1 MPPTHV
7 QARVWIPCP
16 DCAPFHI
23 RNSIDALDLA
33 VGWPYLPAFGLML
46 ALLDAAKRV
55 ETLVLDPSPELL
67 MDPDRLERPG
77 LPRPVRAVALFSE
90 NPEDDDDCE
99 PGFSLSVFQSLQRQ
113 YRDAGIQLVD
123 WVQID
128 FTSDIYRSLRSTARD
143 VEGYTADYLRAGT
156 CR

>member
-7 QARVWIPCP
+7 QSRVWTPCP

-23 RNSIDALDLA
+23 RSSVDALDLA
-33 VGWPYLPAFGLML
+33 VGWPMLPPFGLML

-55 ETLVLDPSPELL
+55 EALVLDPGSEAL
-67 MDPDRLERPG
+67 MDPDRIERPG
-77 LPRPVRAVALFSE
+77 LPRAVRGVALFSG
-90 NPEDDDDCE
+90 NPEADDDIE
-99 PGFSLSVFQSLQRQ
+99 PGFSLTVFASLRRR
-113 YRDAGIQLVD
+113 YREAGIQLVD

-128 FTSDIYRSLRSTARD
+128 FFEDLYRSMQSTARD
-143 VEGYTADYLRAGT
+143 VRGTTADYLRAGT